1 MTSPTN
7 PGKRVLMLLTD
18 GYGGFGGVAQYNRDV
33 VEALD
38 GLSEIA
44 EIEALSRIADADT
57 GPMPAKYR
65 HNLSG
70 LGGAARFAVAAL
82 RRGIFGPRPGLV
94 LCAHVNLIGIAWII
108 AAIRRVPLM
117 LVTYGVDVWQAP
129 SSWLGRKGTK
139 ASKIIVSISQY
150 TADRMAAWHGFAPGQ
165 LHLWPNAIRPED
177 YGIAPPSAD
186 LVARYGLAGKRV
198 IMTLGRLD
206 AREKAKGFDQILDA
220 MPRLRER
227 HPDLVYLIAG
237 RGDDRERL
245 EAKVQALGLA
255 DCVVFT
261 GEVEEARK
269 ADHYRLATA
278 YVMPSKGEGFGFVF
292 LEALACG
299 VPVVAGRYDGGYDAI
314 LRGELGIAVDP
325 QNQDELVA
333 AIERALGVPHVIP
346 VRLHDFAFP
355 AFQQR
360 LRESIATLTRS

>member
-1 MTSPTN
+1 MISPPL

-44 EIEALSRIADADT
+44 VIEALPRIADPVT
-57 GPMPAKYR
+57 GPMPAKYQ

-70 LGGAARFAVAAL
+70 LGGTVRYALAAL
-82 RRGIFGPRPGLV
+82 RRGILGPRPDFI
-94 LCAHVNLIGIAWII
+94 LCAHANLIGIAWII

-117 LVTYGVDVWQAP
+117 LVTYGVDVWQP
-129 SSWLGRKGTK
+129 PTSWIGRKGIK

-150 TADRMAAWHGFAPGQ
+150 TADRMAAWHDFAPGQ
-165 LHLWPNAIRPED
+165 LHLWPNAIRPDD
-177 YGIAPPSAD
+177 YGIAPPAAD
-186 LVARYGLAGKRV
+186 LIARYGLAGKRV

-206 AREKAKGFDQILDA
+206 AREKAKGFDQILEA
-220 MPRLRER
+220 LPRLRER

-245 EAKVQALGLA
+245 EAKVAALGLS

-278 YVMPSKGEGFGFVF
+278 YVMPSRLEGFGFVF

-299 VPVVAGRYDGGYDAI
+299 VPVVASRNDGGYDAI
-314 LRGELGIAVDP
+314 LRGRLGIAVDP
-325 QNQDELVA
+325 DNQAELIA
-333 AIERALGVPHVIP
+333 AIEQVLKARHGIP
-346 VRLHDFAFP
+346 AELNDFAFP
-355 AFQQR
+355 AFQERVRQT
-360 LRESIATLTRS
+360 IAAL